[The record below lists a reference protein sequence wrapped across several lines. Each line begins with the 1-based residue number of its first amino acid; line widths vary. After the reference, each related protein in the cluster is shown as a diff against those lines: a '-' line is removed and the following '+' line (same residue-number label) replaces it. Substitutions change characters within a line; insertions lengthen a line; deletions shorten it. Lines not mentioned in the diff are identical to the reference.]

1 MSDNKKIFIHYL
13 DRDKSGRDLDV
24 QGYFKLIEESKNFLI
39 IETEKNQ
46 IKIPYTRLIKIKGGN
61 K

>member
-1 MSDNKKIFIHYL
+1 MSESKKIFIHYL
-13 DRDKSGRDLDV
+13 DRDKNGKDIDV
-24 QGYFKLIEESKNFLI
+24 QGYFTLVEESKNFLI
-39 IETEKNQ
+39 IETERNQ